1 MKRFNQFTESLEE
14 GIKDLRNYKDRNRK
28 GEAYLLF
35 VVTKGNSSN
44 KYDDDFGFDQKE
56 MNLMDKLI
64 GKIRNMHISS
74 FDGGD
79 TGPASM
85 EFIGDMKSLEKF
97 VADRD
102 VKKICAKYKC
112 KIEGPMAN

>member
-1 MKRFNQFTESLEE
+1 MKTFNQFAGSLDE
-14 GIKDLRNYKDRNRK
+14 GIKDLRNFKDRNRK
-28 GEAYLLF
+28 GEARLHIE
-35 VVTKGNSSN
+35 VTKGNTRN
-44 KYDDDFGFDQKE
+44 KFDDDFGFDQKE
-56 MNLMDKLI
+56 MNLMDKLV

-112 KIEGPMAN
+112 KIVGPQAN